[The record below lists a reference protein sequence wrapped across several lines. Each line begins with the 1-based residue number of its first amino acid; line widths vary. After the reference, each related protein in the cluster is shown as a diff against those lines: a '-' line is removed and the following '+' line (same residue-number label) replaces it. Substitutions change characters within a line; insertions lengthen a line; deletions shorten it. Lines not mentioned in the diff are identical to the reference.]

1 MADRSLAVRAVAA
14 TFVSIAFVAVCL
26 RVYCRSRVVKSFGWD
41 DGLMVVA
48 MLFYIMYSGSMIGG
62 SLYGTGK
69 RFEDITPSNA
79 LMAMRYW
86 WLCEI
91 GYCFSSVFC
100 KASVC
105 VFLLRITVRR
115 VHNWILYLVM
125 FFTVA
130 TGLLFMFLM
139 LLQCRPL
146 SFFWT
151 RVGPNPPT
159 DGSCIT
165 MDGIIAMTYVYSVFA
180 AICDLTAGILPIF
193 LVWNL
198 NMDFNLK
205 VAVVGI
211 LGLACMSVSFGPT
224 ELRFVSLICL
234 DWFLV
239 QVLQ

>member
-1 MADRSLAVRAVAA
+1 MVDRSMAVKAVAA
-14 TFVSIAFVAVCL
+14 TFVSIAFVVVCL
-26 RVYCRSRVVKSFGWD
+26 RVYCRLRVVKSFGWD

-69 RFEDITPSNA
+69 LFEEISPENA

-125 FFTVA
+125 FLTVA

-139 LLQCRPL
+139 LLQCKPL

-151 RVGPNPPT
+151 RVGPDPPAH
-159 DGSCIT
+159 GS
-165 MDGIIAMTYVYSVFA
+165 
-180 AICDLTAGILPIF
+180 LQ
-193 LVWNL
+193 
-198 NMDFNLK
+198 
-205 VAVVGI
+205 
-211 LGLACMSVSFGPT
+211 
-224 ELRFVSLICL
+224 SL
-234 DWFLV
+234 
-239 QVLQ
+239 Q